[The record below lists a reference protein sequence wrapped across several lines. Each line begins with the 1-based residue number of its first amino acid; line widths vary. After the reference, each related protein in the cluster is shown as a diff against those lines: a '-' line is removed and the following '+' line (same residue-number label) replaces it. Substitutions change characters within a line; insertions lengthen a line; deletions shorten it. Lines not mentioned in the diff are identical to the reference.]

1 MKRVYTQKER
11 EFLFENYKGKSNLEL
26 SQMFY
31 KEFGKEIS
39 VDKIRNFKQRNGLKS
54 GYYVNLGGYMKPK
67 INSLL
72 TIEEEQ
78 FVLDNYKGKLTKE
91 ICDMLYEKFGNRY
104 SELQINTFK
113 RYRKLKSGTKGK
125 GGFKK
130 GGTPPNTR
138 PIGSEKVNKDGY
150 TRIKVA
156 EPNVWKLKQQYIW
169 EQHNGK
175 IPKGYSIVFA
185 NQDRTDFRIENLMLV
200 RNKDMLVA
208 KNRGLLTTDEE
219 LTKTGILVAK
229 LMNKTKEKCTPS
241 N

>member
-31 KEFGKEIS
+31 KEFGKEMS
-39 VDKIRNFKQRNGLKS
+39 VSKIKNFKQRYGLKS
-54 GYYVNLGGYMKPK
+54 EIDARFNKHYTK
-67 INSLL
+67 
-72 TIEEEQ
+72 EEEK
-78 FVLDNYKGKLTKE
+78 FLLNNYKGLISKE
-91 ICDMLYEKFGNRY
+91 ISKLFNEKFGR
-104 SELQINTFK
+104 ELTPMQLHAFK
-113 RYRKLKSGTKGK
+113 RYRNLQSGSRGK

-138 PIGSEKVNKDGY
+138 PIGSEKINKDGY

-156 EPNVWKLKQQYIW
+156 EPNVWKLKQQVIW

-185 NQDRTDFRIENLMLV
+185 NQDKTDFRIENLMLV

-208 KNRGLLTTDEE
+208 KNRGLLTKNED
-219 LTKTGILVAK
+219 LTKTGLLVAK
-229 LMNKTKEKCTPS
+229 LINKTKEKRTPF